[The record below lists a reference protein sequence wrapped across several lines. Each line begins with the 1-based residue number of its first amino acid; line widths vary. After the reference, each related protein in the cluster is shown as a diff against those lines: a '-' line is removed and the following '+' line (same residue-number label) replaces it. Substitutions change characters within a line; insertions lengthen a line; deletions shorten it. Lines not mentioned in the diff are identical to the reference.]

1 MLCGCALCLARSLP
15 KPPDI
20 LWDQHKGSFWEDEI
34 QAAGAEASAPGPY
47 CTWRKNGPKPVEQ
60 ELLEGEGC
68 GHGPRDKE
76 FELSRYVCDDVN
88 NNDEETNIGSE
99 DYNSEKNVSQNYEIF
114 CKTTTSKC
122 SRKLRSLPLL
132 YAAQRYI
139 YLSWCSQ

>member
-60 ELLEGEGC
+60 ELLEGQGC
-68 GHGPRDKE
+68 GHGQWLG
-76 FELSRYVCDDVN
+76 ELLRFVCDDVN
-88 NNDEETNIGSE
+88 NHVGKQIWGLLT
-99 DYNSEKNVSQNYEIF
+99 VR
-114 CKTTTSKC
+114 KTFKRFPTIRNKM
-122 SRKLRSLPLL
+122 
-132 YAAQRYI
+132 A
-139 YLSWCSQ
+139 